1 MPKQNLNNLNHKIRS
16 KSDDIYVPIYNIF
29 SIHYTAYLHT
39 YLCIFFMKITSNSG
53 PHFNLTQFNWCSFF
67 PHHSS
72 LFITCNFCFDFSP
85 TGREHFNLIRLPTT
99 ARLPE
104 CHAQFIM
111 LAIYLLARSANISNE
126 FDLLWY
132 IVSKQMFY
140 NSK

>member
-1 MPKQNLNNLNHKIRS
+1 MSFLS
-16 KSDDIYVPIYNIF
+16 KKKTKLHNSEQLTSDDISVPIYNYILH
-29 SIHYTAYLHT
+29 IHYIHTFISIYAYFL
-39 YLCIFFMKITSNSG
+39 MKITSNSS

-72 LFITCNFCFDFSP
+72 LFITCNVCFDFSP

-99 ARLPE
+99 ARLSE

-126 FDLLWY
+126 FDLL
-132 IVSKQMFY
+132 
-140 NSK
+140 